1 MFWCILSF
9 CCEHNLVRLRGDVI
23 VKITFVLP
31 PFSNYPSGGFKVVYE
46 YANYLV
52 RKGNEVTI
60 IYLSTREIQ
69 RYLWS
74 QEVTRSGYGHNLLA
88 LFRWLRHHLDLLAY
102 NIKKPKLSW
111 YGLHRDVKL
120 VKLNSLEADRV
131 PDADAIFATAWQTA
145 SSVNECPRNKGAK
158 FYLVMDFPPWLGDKH
173 ELEQTWRLPLKKV
186 TISSWLAELVRQS
199 GAPEQDTKVIP
210 IAVNHDRFRVTNS
223 ILERPKRVVMMYSPT
238 AYKRSWLGLSTLLK
252 CKAAVPNLEA
262 TFFGPVRERPAE
274 LPSWIKYYGEVS
286 ERLIIKLYNAASI
299 YLCSSALEG
308 FALPPAEAMAC
319 GCAVAT
325 TDCGGNRDYA
335 QHEKT
340 ALVSDPDDFEALAH
354 NTIRLLSDD
363 ELRVRIAL
371 AGRERIMDF
380 TWEKSAQRLTKL
392 IHHYL

>member
-1 MFWCILSF
+1 
-9 CCEHNLVRLRGDVI
+9 

-52 RKGNEVTI
+52 RKGSEVTI

-186 TISSWLAELVRQS
+186 AISSWLAGLVRQS
-199 GAPEQDTKVIP
+199 GAPKQDITAIP
-210 IAVNHDRFRVTNS
+210 IAVNHDRFRVANS
-223 ILERPKRVVMMYSPT
+223 VLERPKRVIMLYSPN
-238 AYKRSWLGLSTLLK
+238 AYKRSGLGLSALLK
-252 CKAAVPNLEA
+252 CKAVVPNLEV
-262 TFFGPVRERPAE
+262 TFFGPFRQRPTE
-274 LPSWIKYYGEVS
+274 LPSWIEYYGGVS
-286 ERLIIKLYNAASI
+286 ERQLIKLYNAASI
-299 YLCSSALEG
+299 CLCSSALEG

-335 QHEKT
+335 EHEKT
-340 ALVSDPDDFEALAH
+340 ALVSAPDDFTSLA
-354 NTIRLLSDD
+354 NNVLRLLSDE
-363 ELRVRIAL
+363 ELRVKIAL
-371 AGRERIMDF
+371 AGRDRIAEF
-380 TWEKSAQRLTKL
+380 TWEKSTRRL
-392 IHHYL
+392 IEFVNRHS